1 MEIHSKSKCQSPI
14 PQTMTNDKV
23 QMPNQ
28 AQNPND
34 KNERITIT
42 CPHPSPLQQVE
53 RGVRRGRGKQE
64 SRSRDE
70 RLHIAGFCDDAALKL
85 KRTLNG
91 KSSMLLC
98 HHKPF
103 CGKACQILR
112 GRSYRG
118 MQYRES
124 RSGDATGSRNT
135 WLDAHPHD
143 VCPW

>member
-1 MEIHSKSKCQSPI
+1 
-14 PQTMTNDKV
+14 MTNDKAQAKPSPNV
-23 QMPNQ
+23 KAQMTNQ

-34 KNERITIT
+34 KTERITIT

-91 KSSMLLC
+91 KSSMLL
-98 HHKPF
+98 
-103 CGKACQILR
+103 
-112 GRSYRG
+112 
-118 MQYRES
+118 REHNPIDNS
-124 RSGDATGSRNT
+124 VTGDTITVQGSR
-135 WLDAHPHD
+135 
-143 VCPW
+143 V